1 MPIYKQ
7 RLTRKEEARYLEV
20 AQDHA
25 AAGARLDI
33 PSEWARADRFLHL
46 SLAPSPESLIYQ
58 LSPSK
63 VLYVLRL
70 RLVPERN
77 TTVQEFEITTA
88 WDRDV
93 IPCYPDGRGLYQFA
107 SSLDF
112 EFKEVLNHR
121 IENFLRLRRGEIQEG
136 FLLAMGLK
144 PVPEEYGLGRPAS
157 VELKLLDQLCRP
169 TVATVDLTVERSL
182 RARKPSSRK
191 RWSLFEPE
199 QAPPAP
205 MGTEIDNGLRL
216 SGPPRSVPENI
227 GNFELPL
234 MHPTAIP
241 KKRS

>member
-1 MPIYKQ
+1 MPNYKE
-7 RLTRKEEARYLEV
+7 RLTRKEAARYLEV

-70 RLVPERN
+70 RLVPERS

-93 IPCYPDGRGLYQFA
+93 IPCYPDGHSLYQFA
-107 SSLDF
+107 SGLDF

-144 PVPEEYGLGRPAS
+144 PVPEEYGPGRPAS
-157 VELKLLDQLCRP
+157 VELRLFDQFKRP
-169 TVATVDLTVERSL
+169 NVASVDLAVVRSTRRRETL
-182 RARKPSSRK
+182 SRK
-191 RWSLFEPE
+191 RRSLFEPE

-205 MGTEIDNGLRL
+205 MEHEIDNGLRL
-216 SGPPRSVPENI
+216 SGLQRSVPENFA
-227 GNFELPL
+227 NFELPL
-234 MHPTAIP
+234 MHPKAIS